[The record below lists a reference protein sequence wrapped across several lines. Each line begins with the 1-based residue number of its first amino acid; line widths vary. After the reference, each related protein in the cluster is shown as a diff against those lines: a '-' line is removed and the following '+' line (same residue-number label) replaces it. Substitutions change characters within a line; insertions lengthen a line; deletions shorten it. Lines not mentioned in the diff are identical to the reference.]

1 MYHPFLFPLIL
12 GFVLDA
18 LLGDPNWLPHP
29 IRWFGMAISKA
40 EKQFNKGK
48 YKILKGG
55 LLAAFLILGTWAFFM
70 AIKLL
75 IEPYKVISIIISALV
90 VFWGLANRSLISEAL
105 KVENRLQIH
114 GLEPARIQLSY
125 IVGRNT
131 NNLNEN
137 QIRTAVLETL
147 AENLSDGV
155 IAPLFYY
162 ALGGFPLMMAYKMV
176 NTLDSMI
183 GYKNERYYEFG
194 RFAARFDDFANY
206 LPARITAFLM
216 AIISFSLRAF
226 AFIFKYG
233 RNHSSPNSGYPE
245 AAMAGILNCR
255 FGGPS
260 TYGNQV
266 VEKPFIGNSNR
277 LILHADIIK
286 ALFIN
291 ALTAVVATAIIIA
304 IYLIS
309 AS

>member
-1 MYHPFLFPLIL
+1 MYHPLLFPLIV

-18 LLGDPNWLPHP
+18 LLGDPHWLPHP
-29 IRWFGMAISKA
+29 IRWFGMVISKT
-40 EKQFNKGK
+40 EKLFNKGK
-48 YKILKGG
+48 YRLFKGA
-55 LLAAFLILGTWAFFM
+55 LLAAFLILSTWAMFM
-70 AIKLL
+70 SVKLL
-75 IEPYKVISIIISALV
+75 VESYQVVNIVVSALF
-90 VFWGLANRSLISEAL
+90 VFWGLANHGLISEAL
-105 KVENRLQIH
+105 KVEKKLQSE
-114 GLEPARIQLSY
+114 GLEQARVQLSY
-125 IVGRNT
+125 IVGRDT

-137 QIRTAVLETL
+137 QIRTAILETL

-260 TYGNQV
+260 KYGNQV
-266 VEKPFIGNSNR
+266 IEKPFIGNNNR
-277 LILHADIIK
+277 LILHADIVK

-291 ALTAVVATAIIIA
+291 ALTAIVATVIIIVV
-304 IYLIS
+304 YLLS